1 MRAAQR
7 FASLTLNFSILTA
20 DAGVG
25 VAGAELKDGVL
36 KTGFAAPVAQ
46 VPGTF
51 GSQGDWYGYL
61 QDGGG

>member
-1 MRAAQR
+1 M
-7 FASLTLNFSILTA
+7 FASLTLNFSTLSA

-46 VPGTF
+46 VLGHLWLT
-51 GSQGDWYGYL
+51 GRLVWLSTRWWGIRRS
-61 QDGGG
+61 